1 VEVVVKLAADADEND
16 LLACDAVCL
25 GTPDYHNYMA
35 GMLKD
40 FLDRTY
46 YPTEVKVT
54 GKPYGAFVTHG
65 GDGLAA
71 ESVATVCGY
80 FKFKRVAET
89 VSVFGRP
96 NDAAE
101 KELRHLGA
109 AMSERSLGPVW
120 IAAACRRFQS
130 GTKVPQSKTF
140 VRMQDA
146 TKSVTR
152 KNGVFWVSAFAA
164 RASLHGE

>member
-1 VEVVVKLAADADEND
+1 MPKTILVVYHTMGGNTAAAAAAVASGVRSVPGVEVVVKLAADADEND

-46 YPTEVKVT
+46 YPTEGKVT

-80 FKFKRVAET
+80 FKFQRVAET

-101 KELRHLGA
+101 KELRHLGV
-109 AMSERSLGPVW
+109 AMAKAVL
-120 IAAACRRFQS
+120 
-130 GTKVPQSKTF
+130 
-140 VRMQDA
+140 
-146 TKSVTR
+146 
-152 KNGVFWVSAFAA
+152 
-164 RASLHGE
+164 